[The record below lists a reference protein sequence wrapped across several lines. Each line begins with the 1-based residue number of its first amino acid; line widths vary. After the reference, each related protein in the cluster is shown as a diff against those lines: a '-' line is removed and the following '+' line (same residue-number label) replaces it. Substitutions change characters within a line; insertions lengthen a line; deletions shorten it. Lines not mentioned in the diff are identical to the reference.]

1 MVERSLSHARGS
13 RIDPCILHY
22 FDFRLVTCGS
32 ESFSARIRKLCF
44 AYCFAYFVF
53 DISEKSC
60 GFAFMKIVVVFI
72 TVSAV
77 IHVSLLKEVGNLEL
91 SLWFQTVGALG
102 MWD

>member
-1 MVERSLSHARGS
+1 M
-13 RIDPCILHY
+13 
-22 FDFRLVTCGS
+22 
-32 ESFSARIRKLCF
+32 
-44 AYCFAYFVF
+44 CFAYFVF

-77 IHVSLLKEVGNLEL
+77 IRDSLLKDEVGSLVL

-102 MWD
+102 CGDEKGYKWRAKNKGRVEHKM